1 MEAGDMID
9 LDAVMDGG
17 LDAVVDTGV
26 GNASVPA
33 TAATQ
38 EEERARSGKAK
49 PKEGGTVLH
58 SGQDFQCPDCRT
70 ISTELW
76 KPSHFMDFPLCS
88 ICQELEVNC
97 VYASCQH
104 AKTCDRCAL
113 QFGAG
118 ASSTHSGDGAA
129 GSASAGSELYTLAT
143 SRTLIHP
150 WPRGIGE
157 VTSKEGDDYGDL
169 KMKAWT
175 QHLHRVGALAD
186 KNEKGGVASS
196 ERAHY
201 GYPTLEGSEAAGLY
215 PGSRY
220 TNLESQYLKNN
231 GQPSAGIH
239 TEASEFYTA
248 SLTEKEQ
255 NSRASKFKKGTASPT
270 EITVAFSTRFSSIPD
285 VVARISSESTNLDL
299 NVELELVEVSTT
311 CATFVK
317 PAKLLA
323 WEAAAAHD
331 DAEKLN
337 TTESQKGCLV
347 SYSAAERGSYQIV
360 GFGDCDGV
368 YSPTSQFVNGLTVYT
383 NEHNCHLVSSE
394 EGWRIVRG
402 RTDGEIL
409 RKIPA
414 SAGTAHPP
422 YESRAKTKECRSFDL
437 PVEAEGSGWGPKSG
451 VWRIEN
457 IKDLAPVDKKEWGQ
471 FYAGDSYVI
480 CYTFKTPG
488 GKEAA
493 FIYFWQGVES
503 TQDEK

>member
-1 MEAGDMID
+1 MYVYKSLLFFSSFPGADNI
-9 LDAVMDGG
+9 
-17 LDAVVDTGV
+17 
-26 GNASVPA
+26 
-33 TAATQ
+33 
-38 EEERARSGKAK
+38 
-49 PKEGGTVLH
+49 
-58 SGQDFQCPDCRT
+58 PD
-70 ISTELW
+70 
-76 KPSHFMDFPLCS
+76 
-88 ICQELEVNC
+88 
-97 VYASCQH
+97 SCFLLF
-104 AKTCDRCAL
+104 T
-113 QFGAG
+113 
-118 ASSTHSGDGAA
+118 
-129 GSASAGSELYTLAT
+129 
-143 SRTLIHP
+143 
-150 WPRGIGE
+150 
-157 VTSKEGDDYGDL
+157 
-169 KMKAWT
+169 
-175 QHLHRVGALAD
+175 
-186 KNEKGGVASS
+186 
-196 ERAHY
+196 
-201 GYPTLEGSEAAGLY
+201 
-215 PGSRY
+215 
-220 TNLESQYLKNN
+220 
-231 GQPSAGIH
+231 GIH

-248 SLTEKEQ
+248 SPTEKEQ

-437 PVEAEGSGWGPKSG
+437 PPVEAEGSGWGPKSG

-457 IKDLAPVDKKEWGQ
+457 IKDLAPVGYKE
-471 FYAGDSYVI
+471 V
-480 CYTFKTPG
+480 
-488 GKEAA
+488 
-493 FIYFWQGVES
+493 
-503 TQDEK
+503 